1 MPKEKIEG
9 FMSIRSVI
17 NDSANQLMAFKF
29 FDDITEIRKYIAEAK
44 LKTLEEYT
52 NKKKIELEKIKPG
65 VCEKY
70 NDLVNQLKNPD
81 LTYEN
86 FQKITK
92 EAWQVTRVV

>member
-1 MPKEKIEG
+1 M
-9 FMSIRSVI
+9 
-17 NDSANQLMAFKF
+17 NF
-29 FDDITEIRKYIAEAK
+29 F
-44 LKTLEEYT
+44 
-52 NKKKIELEKIKPG
+52 EKIKPG